1 MKVLKATK
9 KPVTIECVQFDG
21 RNISEI
27 EEFIGKKL
35 KSELFSDSA
44 YQAGIAPPLW
54 TVEIE
59 TLEGNHTA
67 MPNDYIIKGVKGEF
81 YPCKPDI
88 FLKTY
93 TIENEGKTELFDF
106 GRALELL
113 KEGKKV
119 CRLGWNGQGM
129 FIMLQPGSTV
139 KGNMM
144 RNEPAKEFY
153 GDSDVVIQ
161 PHIDM
166 KAADGSYTVGW
177 TASQVDMLAEDWMEA
192 K

>member
-21 RNISEI
+21 RNLSEI

-88 FLKTY
+88 FLQTY
-93 TIENEGKTELFDF
+93 TIENEGKPELFDF

-119 CRLGWNGQGM
+119 CRIGWIGKGM

-139 KGNMM
+139 KGSMM

-153 GDSDVVIQ
+153 GDDDVSIR

-166 KAADGSYTVGW
+166 KAADNSYTVGW

-192 K
+192 

>member
-1 MKVLKATK
+1 MKVLNATK

-21 RNISEI
+21 RNISDI
-27 EEFIGKKL
+27 EEFVGKKL
-35 KSELFSDSA
+35 KSTLFSDSA

-93 TIENEGKTELFDF
+93 TIENEGKSEMFDF

-119 CRLGWNGQGM
+119 CRIGWNGKGM

-139 KGNMM
+139 KGSMM

-153 GDSDVVIQ
+153 GDSDVSIC

-166 KAADGSYTVGW
+166 KAADNSYTVGW

-192 K
+192 